1 MLLRSVVS
9 CRLSFLRWFSQQKG
23 QWHWEKRILRRSLL
37 RSGRKR
43 DTAGS
48 PQDEADWEQS
58 TGEVPIQSRR
68 IWGAEH
74 ATGMAAGKGE
84 PRYWE
89 RKDGRQA
96 GETGGDWVLEPA
108 YYKRPEREE
117 AMAQKKFCEGKQASQ
132 GSVEPKPGSNN
143 NKASNNHLSR
153 GMQRWW
159 MAGELG

>member
-1 MLLRSVVS
+1 
-9 CRLSFLRWFSQQKG
+9 
-23 QWHWEKRILRRSLL
+23 
-37 RSGRKR
+37 
-43 DTAGS
+43 
-48 PQDEADWEQS
+48 
-58 TGEVPIQSRR
+58 
-68 IWGAEH
+68 
-74 ATGMAAGKGE
+74 MAAGKGE